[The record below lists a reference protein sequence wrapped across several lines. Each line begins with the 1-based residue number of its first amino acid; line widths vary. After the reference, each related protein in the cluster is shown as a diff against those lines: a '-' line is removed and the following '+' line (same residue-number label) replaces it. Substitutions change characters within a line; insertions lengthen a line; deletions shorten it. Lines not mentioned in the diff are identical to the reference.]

1 MCSSDLD
8 GATGYLLPAGDVEG
22 LARRTAEL
30 VMDPGLRRAMGER
43 ARAKVSAWDIDDMVR
58 RQERLYEGLVAGP
71 ASAAVSRSTQGELV

>member
-1 MCSSDLD
+1 
-8 GATGYLLPAGDVEG
+8 
-22 LARRTAEL
+22 

-43 ARAKVSAWDIDDMVR
+43 ARARVSAWDIDDMVR